1 MTYYEI
7 PIINKLYIIGRGTI
21 LIVKKDKFRLNDII
35 NNRYIITGIE
45 DFQFSNIVGLIVREM
60 DGISN

>member
-7 PIINKLYIIGRGTI
+7 PIIDKLHIIGRGTV
-21 LIVKKDKFRLNDII
+21 LLVKKDKFHLDDII

-45 DFQFSNIVGLIVREM
+45 DSQFSNIVGLIVREM
-60 DGISN
+60 DGNQ

>member
-1 MTYYEI
+1 MNYHKI

-21 LIVKKDKFRLNDII
+21 LVVKKDKFSLNDII

-45 DFQFSNIVGLIVREM
+45 DSQFSNIVGLIVKEV
-60 DGISN
+60 DGSQ